1 MAVNAN
7 NEYTVAYRLFEMKK
21 KKTDNHIAY
30 EKEADTSTL
39 CVSDFE
45 PVSSVSASKTNQ
57 YPLYPREG
65 ETVTLDFKCENYGAM
80 PSDKLQFNY
89 YIETDA
95 DIEGYD
101 ELNDCWWSK
110 GDGVNSA
117 TGKSFA
123 VIKDG
128 VGIEKHII
136 SGANLNDT
144 VQFVMPKYNKEVS
157 IWVLAWE
164 DDIAEM
170 SKSKIPVTVTPE
182 LETTELQT
190 TLSDDEREL
199 TIQGS
204 IRNIDN
210 YPAENIVLSIY
221 ADGTKKK
228 HRKSGANGVPG
239 QVRTAGVPLRR
250 RTLYPAE
257 VRRHI
262 KF

>member
-1 MAVNAN
+1 
-7 NEYTVAYRLFEMKK
+7 
-21 KKTDNHIAY
+21 
-30 EKEADTSTL
+30 
-39 CVSDFE
+39 
-45 PVSSVSASKTNQ
+45 
-57 YPLYPREG
+57 
-65 ETVTLDFKCENYGAM
+65 
-80 PSDKLQFNY
+80 
-89 YIETDA
+89 
-95 DIEGYD
+95 
-101 ELNDCWWSK
+101 
-110 GDGVNSA
+110 
-117 TGKSFA
+117 
-123 VIKDG
+123 
-128 VGIEKHII
+128 
-136 SGANLNDT
+136 
-144 VQFVMPKYNKEVS
+144 MPKYNKEVS